1 MATAGDDQAE
11 DPPHSGSGTVGHRRV
26 GPIEQKYFR
35 VSNVTQF
42 ADIPT
47 YLGAMW
53 DKSGAK

>member
-35 VSNVTQF
+35 VSNITQF
-42 ADIPT
+42 ADMPT
-47 YLGAMW
+47 YLGAI
-53 DKSGAK
+53 